1 MEPERRRMRREIIRI
16 DEEKCDGCGR
26 CVTAC
31 AEGAIAIVD
40 GKAKLVG
47 DVYCD
52 GLGACMGDCP
62 RGALTI
68 ETREADGF
76 DEEAVREHLSAGAEK
91 RVGGPQTADAPKPGG
106 AARPAAP
113 GCAFTCPGSAAQVLG
128 RSAPAP
134 APANELDGPAVR
146 AQLGQWPVQLHLVP
160 VDAPYFQDAD
170 LLISADCA
178 PFAFADFHRR
188 FLRGRAVVVG
198 CPKLD
203 DMDAY
208 RRKLAEIFRRNET
221 RMVEVAHM
229 EVPCCFGLVR
239 LVQLALQDS
248 GKTIPVVLTKIGIR
262 GEILE
267 RSQPA
272 VADRSSAPQ
281 MADAKGG
288 L

>member
-1 MEPERRRMRREIIRI
+1 MRSETQRTKREIIRI

-31 AEGAIAIVD
+31 AEGAIAIID
-40 GKAKLVG
+40 GKAKLVSET
-47 DVYCD
+47 YCD
-52 GLGACMGDCP
+52 GLGACIGDCP

-68 ETREADGF
+68 ETREADEF
-76 DEEAVREHLSAGAEK
+76 DEQAVQEHLSSDAAKADGEKAG
-91 RVGGPQTADAPKPGG
+91 VSQPGT
-106 AARPAAP
+106 P
-113 GCAFTCPGSAAQVLG
+113 GCTFTCPGSASQVLH
-128 RSAPAP
+128 RSAAAP
-134 APANELDGPAVR
+134 AAIDPSVGMTPQ

-160 VDAPYFQDAD
+160 VNAPYFQDAD

-178 PFAFADFHRR
+178 PFAFADFHRK
-188 FLRGRAVVVG
+188 FLRGRALVVG

-203 DMDAY
+203 EVDAY
-208 RRKLAEIFRRNET
+208 RRKLAEIFRQNEI

-239 LVQLALQDS
+239 LVQTALQDS
-248 GKTIPVVLTKIGIR
+248 GKAIPLVLTKIGIR

-272 VADRSSAPQ
+272 QDPASPSKETLQA
-281 MADAKGG
+281 AG
-288 L
+288 